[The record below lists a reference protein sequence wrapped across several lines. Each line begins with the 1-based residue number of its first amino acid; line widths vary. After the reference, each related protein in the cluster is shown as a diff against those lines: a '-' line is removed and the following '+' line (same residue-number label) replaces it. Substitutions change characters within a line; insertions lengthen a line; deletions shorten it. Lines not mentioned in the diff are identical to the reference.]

1 VQHDDLDD
9 IYELYDM
16 DMEIAGLD
24 QTLEYSMPVKGLG
37 DKSPV
42 RIERRG
48 VDIDN
53 TLTGQE
59 NVFDELYAND
69 LWTEKRTETK
79 EEAADVKS
87 IIELYHVDCE
97 IAKLQGHILIH
108 PMLKDLWEVDKSV
121 DKLNLLRQSDFTD
134 PFTISIVQDEAV
146 YLSTK
151 VFESDLRNVIELIQV
166 DDLIGDCKSK
176 KDMALV
182 QGLFATDLEIEAQN
196 RKSREKENVDSVT
209 ALFHLDKQVEKAFMS
224 LLKNDQQVDKNE
236 PSRDFVDPVKR
247 TDVKGNNLIGSLFDV
262 EDLLTTD
269 AEVEFVK
276 TELSQRSARSESIG
290 ADPSHKPLRKVSDG
304 SELIGQLFG
313 MDNVENLLD
322 IKTENVSEGDVDA
335 KKNESELTGIFSYLR
350 EKKDRFI
357 SRYKS

>member
-1 VQHDDLDD
+1 
-9 IYELYDM
+9 M

-24 QTLEYSMPVKGLG
+24 QTLEYSMPVKGL
-37 DKSPV
+37 DDASKSPV
-42 RIERRG
+42 RIERKG
-48 VDIDN
+48 FDIDN

-59 NVFDELYAND
+59 NGFDELYAND

-108 PMLKDLWEVDKSV
+108 PMMKDLWEVDKSV

-134 PFTISIVQDEAV
+134 PFTISIVQDKAV

-151 VFESDLRNVIELIQV
+151 VFESDLRNVMELIQV

-276 TELSQRSARSESIG
+276 SELSQRSVRSESIG

-322 IKTENVSEGDVDA
+322 IKAENVSEGDVDA
-335 KKNESELTGIFSYLR
+335 KKNESESTDIFSYLR